1 MPRAQCLIFLR
12 HSEANERREIDGRKQ
27 HDVSH
32 RVTATIKKLP
42 AIKRAV
48 KLPHHGDSAQPL
60 RLAKLGELR
69 LYNPRGEGMGMRPHH
84 ADRHHQPHL
93 DAPDPHI
100 DLGNVL
106 CTNTE
111 QRGFRMQP
119 FKIAANRDALR
130 QHACIIEYE
139 ARRLTK
145 RIDLEIVF
153 TAVLT
158 GGNRHVRRGNTQP
171 LLGKKDTHAPGIWC
185 RIGGIIEQHG
195 DLAAVFRISRMAFRK
210 LLA

>member
-48 KLPHHGDSAQPL
+48 ELPHHGDSAQPL
-60 RLAKLGELR
+60 RLAKLRELR

-84 ADRHHQPHL
+84 AYRHHQPHL

-106 CTNTE
+106 RTDAKQC
-111 QRGFRMQP
+111 RFGMKP
-119 FKIAANRDALR
+119 FEIAANRDALCE
-130 QHACIIEYE
+130 HARIIEHE
-139 ARRLTK
+139 AWRLTK
-145 RIDLEIVF
+145 RVDL
-153 TAVLT
+153 
-158 GGNRHVRRGNTQP
+158 
-171 LLGKKDTHAPGIWC
+171 
-185 RIGGIIEQHG
+185 
-195 DLAAVFRISRMAFRK
+195 
-210 LLA
+210 